1 MLDLESMN
9 LADLKALAKEQNIK
23 NISKLKKEEI
33 IEVLKQILDTSST
46 INQDEDDI
54 NHYESNE
61 NMEEIC
67 IPEYRS
73 ISELGIGEGT
83 KLIIKPGREPELR
96 VEYRTVYRERP
107 RYSGF
112 GGGALYGCPIAQS
125 VKEAINEAERYSDG
139 DSTISTGF
147 INS

>member
-1 MLDLESMN
+1 MSEKKFINVLVSFVNTDWQSVKIPSDINEVE
-9 LADLKALAKEQNIK
+9 LKALLRDLGYISSYQNAYLTTK
-23 NISKLKKEEI
+23 VYL
-33 IEVLKQILDTSST
+33 
-46 INQDEDDI
+46 
-54 NHYESNE
+54 YEN
-61 NMEEIC
+61 NEEIC

-83 KLIIKPGREPELR
+83 KLIIQPGREPEPR
-96 VEYRTVYRERP
+96 VEYRNVYRNRP
-107 RYSGF
+107 SYGGF